1 MNNYNAYSDEQLLPL
16 LREEKPVCD
25 YAFDVL
31 FNRYGSKLFSYCLF
45 LTRNRSESNQVF
57 HDAWLKFFLFI
68 KSGKCVEKVLPF
80 LILTVKHL
88 IYDNARKINRNKKIR
103 NELLTLSDWDSKIE
117 NTSRKQDNNELI
129 ELIHVAVDSLED
141 IYKEAFIL
149 KRFQELSNEEI
160 AKLCNE
166 SVECIRKRI
175 TRATN
180 MVKKILEPYIKEF
193 NEK

>member
-1 MNNYNAYSDEQLLPL
+1 MNNYNAYSDEQLIPL
-16 LREEKPVCD
+16 LREVKPVCD

-31 FNRYGSKLFSYCLF
+31 FNRYASKLFSYCLF
-45 LTRNRSESNQVF
+45 LTRNRNESNQVF
-57 HDAWLKFFLFI
+57 HDAWFKFFSYI
-68 KSGKCVEKVLPF
+68 NSGKNVEKVLPF

-88 IYDNARKINRNKKIR
+88 IYDNSRELRKNKKIR
-103 NELLTLSDWDSKIE
+103 DELLIISDLDSKIE
-117 NTSRKQDNNELI
+117 NSSKKQDNNELI

-160 AKLCNE
+160 AKMCNE
-166 SVECIRKRI
+166 SEECIRKRI

-180 MVKKILEPYIKEF
+180 MVKKILEPYMKEF

>member
-141 IYKEAFIL
+141 IYNV
-149 KRFQELSNEEI
+149 FQAEDGI
-160 AKLCNE
+160 RDW
-166 SVECIRKRI
+166 SVTGVQTCALPIYSSFQR
-175 TRATN
+175 TPGSLQQGPPGSPQAGN
-180 MVKKILEPYIKEF
+180 Q
-193 NEK
+193 